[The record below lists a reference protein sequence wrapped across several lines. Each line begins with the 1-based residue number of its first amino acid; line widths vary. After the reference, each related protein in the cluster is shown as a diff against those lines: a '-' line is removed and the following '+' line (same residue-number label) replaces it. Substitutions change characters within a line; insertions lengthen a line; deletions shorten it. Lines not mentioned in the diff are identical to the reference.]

1 MNALERLESANPVA
15 DTDRLLSAPG
25 AMDDFVLAVKERSGI
40 MHTTSDQAPI
50 EVPTES
56 NPIEIKKG
64 GVDWR
69 RRLVPAL
76 VAAAVLAVVTAGI
89 LYAFAGGSSDPD
101 VANIS
106 PKVTFTGDACVYE
119 GPPEFALD
127 DRVPFMFSNASTGLA
142 TFELWKIPDGTTAA
156 DISERGILDVVLS
169 EQEGLDWAYGGDES
183 MRLGE
188 EVVLTRTLK
197 YEGQHAVVCF
207 TTGERTNLNQTSA
220 FFTVTG
226 N

>member
-40 MHTTSDQAPI
+40 LHTTSDQAPI

-56 NPIEIKKG
+56 NPIEIKTDSLNWK
-64 GVDWR
+64 

-76 VAAAVLAVVTAGI
+76 VAAAVLAIATAGI
-89 LYAFAGGSSDPD
+89 LFALAGGSPEPD
-101 VANIS
+101 VGNVS
-106 PKVTFTGDACVYE
+106 PKVTFTGDACEYE
-119 GPPEFALD
+119 GSTEFALG
-127 DRVPFMFSNASTGLA
+127 DRVTFTFVNASTGLG
-142 TFELWKIPDGTTAA
+142 TFELWKVPDGTTAA
-156 DISERGILDVVLS
+156 EISERGVLDVVLS
-169 EQEGLDWAYGGDES
+169 ERADLDWAYGGDES

-188 EVVLTRTLK
+188 EVGLTRTLK
-197 YEGQHAVVCF
+197 YSGQHAVVCF
-207 TTGERTNLNQTSA
+207 TTGERTDLNQTAA
-220 FFTVTG
+220 FFTVAG